1 LVVRAAGAGMAEAE
15 VALAEM
21 MLNGR
26 SGRRDPFTARAL
38 LRKPP
43 RVTMSVLCPRCTAPE
58 RIAKSY
64 SDLADAA
71 GPDLW
76 RLHLGTF
83 VDP

>member
-43 RVTMSVLCPRCTAPE
+43 RVTMSVLCPR
-58 RIAKSY
+58 
-64 SDLADAA
+64 
-71 GPDLW
+71 
-76 RLHLGTF
+76 
-83 VDP
+83 